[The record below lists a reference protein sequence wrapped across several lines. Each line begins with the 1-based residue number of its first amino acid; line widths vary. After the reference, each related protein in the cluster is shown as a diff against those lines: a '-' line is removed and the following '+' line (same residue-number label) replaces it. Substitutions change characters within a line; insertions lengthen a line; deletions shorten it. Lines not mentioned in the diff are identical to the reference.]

1 MKKIILFAI
10 SVFIFAFAKPQDS
23 VENLILLENYYQKSI
38 ADWNVPGM
46 AVAIVSADSILF
58 ARGFG
63 VCDVEKPAKVDENTL
78 FAVAS
83 NTKAFT
89 STALAILVDEG
100 KLRWD
105 DKVQQHLSWFRL
117 YDPYVSYNITIK
129 DLLSHRS
136 GLKTF
141 SGDLIWYG
149 SNYSREEVIR
159 KAAFL
164 KPSYGFRER
173 FGYSNI
179 MYLTAGEIIP
189 QLTNQSWDNFVEQ
202 RLLRPIGMMRSV
214 LHVSDLKEI
223 SNVAQPHTYVNGEL
237 IKLPWLAWDN
247 IGPAGSLISSA
258 KDMGLWL
265 QFNLNLGKAGNQQ
278 IVSSQRIRELQQAQT
293 VNDISQTS
301 SQLFPSTHFKAYGM
315 GWSLMDYLGKKIVS
329 HNGGYDGMISQT
341 VLIPEMNLGFVIL
354 TNSLSSIY
362 YPLMYKTLDVLLG
375 NTDQRDW
382 SAAIHELIEL
392 GDKAAKEERE
402 KIESQMNPQLPAS
415 LPLEAFTGLYS
426 CSIYDSVEVRMVNDQ
441 LYLSMMSTPDFQGP
455 LTHYRSN
462 TFKVVFPAAPSL
474 PPGFAT
480 FSINRSGDVENLEI
494 FIDNPDFDF
503 TELKLVK
510 LNQK

>member
-258 KDMGLWL
+258 KDMGLW
-265 QFNLNLGKAGNQQ
+265 
-278 IVSSQRIRELQQAQT
+278 
-293 VNDISQTS
+293 
-301 SQLFPSTHFKAYGM
+301 
-315 GWSLMDYLGKKIVS
+315 
-329 HNGGYDGMISQT
+329 
-341 VLIPEMNLGFVIL
+341 
-354 TNSLSSIY
+354 
-362 YPLMYKTLDVLLG
+362 
-375 NTDQRDW
+375 
-382 SAAIHELIEL
+382 
-392 GDKAAKEERE
+392 
-402 KIESQMNPQLPAS
+402 
-415 LPLEAFTGLYS
+415 
-426 CSIYDSVEVRMVNDQ
+426 
-441 LYLSMMSTPDFQGP
+441 
-455 LTHYRSN
+455 
-462 TFKVVFPAAPSL
+462 
-474 PPGFAT
+474 
-480 FSINRSGDVENLEI
+480 
-494 FIDNPDFDF
+494 
-503 TELKLVK
+503 
-510 LNQK
+510 